1 MLPVMFD
8 EKNETPMWTGW
19 NSRQKKKSEEKKI
32 IQKVWYLAQIN
43 ESTTSNSDVVETLRR
58 SLKIADAANGDS
70 ISVTYDL
77 TIAKIGLPVQAKEK
91 PTFDRF
97 FILLAFF
104 HIEIKFF
111 SAIGKVIAETGGLY
125 ILK

>member
-8 EKNETPMWTGW
+8 EKNEAPMWTGR

-77 TIAKIGLPVQAKEK
+77 TIAKIGLQVQAEEK

-104 HIEIKFF
+104 HIEMEFFF
-111 SAIGKVIAETGGLY
+111 SYWEGNC
-125 ILK
+125 